1 MGTVVEKVQ
10 YIDGTKQAIK
20 EALRKK
26 GVKVADTDTFRSY
39 AEKIESI
46 GGGGAVASAAEYVFM
61 NTTQEVAFP
70 REALTEKANNYFYNT
85 ASDKLTAMKAYLDNG
100 NEVAYWGEYE
110 DSWKVL
116 QNSESWS
123 GAPKTNTNIA
133 FAFSEPV
140 IPNFFH
146 NRIGSAAWSLRATN
160 DWDVFT
166 TYLGGGA
173 SPEFMT
179 TLIESGSNTN
189 VTGGVDTAIGDGS
202 TAYKYY
208 VFKYMYSYADIY
220 NISLKVHTGNVT
232 CTLKSPNMTPSFKCY
247 PDEYMQVITQ
257 DWYNG
262 SEILP
267 SQTLTFKP
275 YEDGGCLVNY
285 TDDGKAVNLKMFYAK
300 SNGQIVLK
308 HWAQPILDSNGTLG
322 GESFAVYSDHEEN
335 SESAIYKA
343 FDGNESTVWK
353 SGSSSTPVNIIFY
366 NPTPINVSNI
376 HIKFIN
382 GEVYSSGDI
391 YGSNDNNDYS
401 LVGSFSNNSQDEID
415 VATNG
420 NYKYFKIELT
430 ALYSGWGHIAEI
442 TITATEDGIKKDTYF
457 ISTDDITPPSG
468 YKSVTKVADLN
479 IPAHIYFN
487 GTDWVMGE

>member
-1 MGTVVEKVQ
+1 MGTAVEKVQ
-10 YIDGTKQAIK
+10 YIYGTKQVIK

-46 GGGGAVASAAEYVFM
+46 GGGGAVASAAEYIFG
-61 NTTQEVAFP
+61 NTLQTVAFP
-70 REALTEKANNYFYNT
+70 RKPSTEDTSYLFASESEYKESSLEFSCYEPNANVEGMSYFFDENLTT
-85 ASDKLTAMKAYLDNG
+85 NG
-100 NEVAYWGEYE
+100 NMINGIFFKFDKPVTLEKLYVYSSGGYEVTLKG
-110 DSWKVL
+110 
-116 QNSESWS
+116 
-123 GAPKTNTNIA
+123 TNNPEI
-133 FAFSEPV
+133 
-140 IPNFFH
+140 
-146 NRIGSAAWSLRATN
+146 ATN
-160 DWDVFT
+160 AYSDLWNELYT
-166 TYLGGGA
+166 GGA
-173 SPEFMT
+173 ENYNVELNPT
-179 TLIESGSNTN
+179 QAYQYYCLTKNSGYKTIYELKLY
-189 VTGGVDTAIGDGS
+189 VIVGDVS
-202 TAYKYY
+202 
-208 VFKYMYSYADIY
+208 
-220 NISLKVHTGNVT
+220 
-232 CTLKSPNMTPSFKCY
+232 CTLKSTNMTPTIKAFPK
-247 PDEYMQVITQ
+247 DYMQVVTQ
-257 DWYNG
+257 DWYPGQTLLIKPFQSGG
-262 SEILP
+262 SEIIP

-275 YEDGGCLVNY
+275 YADGGCLIGY
-285 TDDGKAVNLKMFYAK
+285 IDDGKAVNLKMFYAK
-300 SNGQIVLK
+300 SNGQIVSK

-322 GESFAVYSDHEEN
+322 GEFFAVYSDHEEN

-468 YKSVTKVADLN
+468 YESVTKVADLN

-487 GTDWVMGE
+487 GTDWVMGK